1 MQGFH
6 SMIFSKQMNHQSGA
20 TDIRALT
27 VLGFTAFAV
36 VLSFFV
42 GNMVADNDY
51 TSLSLIAASVIALM
65 VLFSVGDNYWMF
77 IPLTAGLE
85 GAFTFLPLPLNLQE
99 LGCCSA
105 FGIFV
110 AYSVFK
116 KTRTHAKLSWLD
128 IILTINIAY
137 LLTVWARNPVGFN
150 SMGGEM
156 VGGRPYFTTLVAYLG
171 YLVIRRVRAPVRLL
185 YWLPALIIL
194 PHFLIDLVNLIT
206 QFYPKLGVAILPFY
220 SGVDISAI
228 GNTGGIQ
235 DDTRL
240 ISLGKL
246 GRTIIQSMVS
256 YYPPATFLHPSRYY
270 LIVPFL
276 AAFVMIGL
284 SGYRSELFGAATSV
298 GISSVLRRRKR
309 DLVVYAASGIVGI
322 MLIAGV
328 HQSGFSVPIPI
339 QRALSFLPLNWDA
352 RATQNAEDSNE
363 WRFEMWE
370 EALKPNST
378 IIRNK
383 LLGDGFGFSALEWSI
398 IRDETFGHG
407 TGFVGA
413 GGLEAYIIKGSFHS
427 GPISSIRYVGFVGLA
442 LFMWLQLY
450 FLFHVVKLV
459 PRALNSR
466 FMPLA
471 IYIGIWVVYKP
482 FEFIFIFGAYEA
494 DIGRVI
500 GYAGLA
506 RLLENSMDSGSP
518 TA

>member
-1 MQGFH
+1 M
-6 SMIFSKQMNHQSGA
+6 SYPKQMNHQSGA

-27 VLGFTAFAV
+27 ALGFTAFAV
-36 VLSFFV
+36 VLSYFV

-65 VLFSVGDNYWMF
+65 VVFSVGDNYWMF
-77 IPLTAGLE
+77 IPLTAGLT
-85 GAFTFLPLPLNLQE
+85 GSFTFLPLPLNVQE

-110 AYSVFK
+110 AYAVFK

-128 IILTINIAY
+128 IILAINIAY
-137 LLTVWARNPVGFN
+137 LLTVWVRNPVGFN

-156 VGGRPYFTTLVAYLG
+156 VGGRPYFTTFVAYLG
-171 YLVIRRVRAPVRLL
+171 YLVIRRVKATVRLL

-194 PHFLIDLVNLIT
+194 PHFFLDLVNLVT
-206 QFYPKLGVAILPFY
+206 QFYPNLGRAILPFY
-220 SGVDISAI
+220 TGVDISAI
-228 GNTGGIQ
+228 GTTVGIQ

-240 ISLGKL
+240 GALGKL

-256 YYPPATFLHPSRYY
+256 YFPPATFFHPSRYY

-276 AAFVMIGL
+276 AAFLMIGL
-284 SGYRSELFGAATSV
+284 SGFRSDLVGAAASV

-309 DLVVYAASGIVGI
+309 DLMVYGAAGLVGI
-322 MLIAGV
+322 ILISGA
-328 HQSGFSVPIPI
+328 HQTGFSVPIPI

-352 RATQNAEDSNE
+352 RAIQNADDTTK
-363 WRFEMWE
+363 WRIEMWE

-398 IRDETFGHG
+398 IRDETFGIG
-407 TGFVGA
+407 QGFVGA
-413 GGLEAYIIKGSFHS
+413 GGQEAFIIKGSFHS
-427 GPISSIRYVGFVGLA
+427 GPISSIRFVGYVGLA

-450 FLFHVVKLV
+450 FLFHMLKLV
-459 PRALNSR
+459 PRALNTR
-466 FMPLA
+466 FTPLA
-471 IYIGIWVVYKP
+471 IYVGIWAVYTP
-482 FEFIFIFGAYEA
+482 FEFIFIFGSYDNDVANL
-494 DIGRVI
+494 I

-506 RLLENSMDSGSP
+506 RLLENSMDSDSP

>member
-1 MQGFH
+1 
-6 SMIFSKQMNHQSGA
+6 MIFSKQMNHQSGA

-51 TSLSLIAASVIALM
+51 TSLSLIAAAVIALM
-65 VLFSVGDNYWMF
+65 VLFSVGDNYWIF

-85 GAFTFLPLPLNLQE
+85 GSFTFLPLPLNLQE
-99 LGCCSA
+99 LGSCSA

-110 AYSVFK
+110 AYAVFK

-128 IILTINIAY
+128 IILAINIAY
-137 LLTVWARNPVGFN
+137 LLTVWVRNPVGFN

-185 YWLPALIIL
+185 YWLPALVIL
-194 PHFLIDLVNLIT
+194 PHFLLDLLNLVT
-206 QFYPKLGVAILPFY
+206 QFYPKLGLALLPFY

-228 GNTGGIQ
+228 SDTGGIQ

-240 ISLGKL
+240 IALGKL

-256 YYPPATFLHPSRYY
+256 YFPPATFFHPSRYY
-270 LIVPFL
+270 LIVPFI

-284 SGYRSELFGAATSV
+284 SGFRSELVGAAASV
-298 GISSVLRRRKR
+298 GISSFLRKRKR
-309 DLVVYAASGIVGI
+309 DLVVYGAAGLVGI

-328 HQSGFSVPIPI
+328 HQTGFSVPIPI

-352 RATQNAEDSNE
+352 RATVDATGSSE

-370 EALKPNST
+370 AALKPNST

-383 LLGDGFGFSALEWSI
+383 LLGDGFGFSALEWNI
-398 IRDETFGHG
+398 IRDKTFGLG
-407 TGFVGA
+407 EGFIGSSNQ
-413 GGLEAYIIKGSFHS
+413 EAWIVKGSFHS
-427 GPISSIRYVGFVGLA
+427 GPISSIRFVGYVGLA

-459 PRALNSR
+459 PKALNTR

-471 IYIGIWVVYKP
+471 IYIGIWVVYTP
-482 FEFIFIFGAYEA
+482 FEFVFIFGAYDMDVA
-494 DIGRVI
+494 NLL

-506 RLLENSMDSGSP
+506 RLLENSMESASP
-518 TA
+518 TT

>member
-1 MQGFH
+1 
-6 SMIFSKQMNHQSGA
+6 MIFSKQMNHQSGA

-65 VLFSVGDNYWMF
+65 VLFSVGDNYWLF
-77 IPLTAGLE
+77 IPMTAGLAS
-85 GAFTFLPLPLNLQE
+85 AFTFLPIPLNLQE

-116 KTRTHAKLSWLD
+116 KTITHAKLSWLD
-128 IILTINIAY
+128 IILAINIAY
-137 LLTVWARNPVGFN
+137 LLTVWVRNPVGFN

-156 VGGRPYFTTLVAYLG
+156 VGGRAYFTIFVTYLG
-171 YLVIRRVRAPVRLL
+171 YLVIRRVRATVRIL

-194 PHFLIDLVNLIT
+194 PHFLNDLLNLVT
-206 QFYPKLGVAILPFY
+206 QFFPKLGLAILPFY

-228 GNTGGIQ
+228 SDTGGIQ

-240 ISLGKL
+240 VALGKL
-246 GRTIIQSMVS
+246 GPTIIQSLVS
-256 YYPPATFLHPSRYY
+256 YFPPATFFHPSRYY
-270 LIVPFL
+270 LIVPFI
-276 AAFVMIGL
+276 AAFLMIGL
-284 SGYRSELFGAATSV
+284 SGFRSELVRAAASV
-298 GISSVLRRRKR
+298 GISSVLRKRKR
-309 DLVVYAASGIVGI
+309 DLVVYGVAGLVGI
-322 MLIAGV
+322 MGIAGV
-328 HQSGFSVPIPI
+328 HQTGFSVPISI
-339 QRALSFLPLNWDA
+339 QRALSFLPLNWDT
-352 RATQNAEDSNE
+352 RATQNAEDSSQ

-370 EALKPNST
+370 LALKPNST

-383 LLGDGFGFSALEWSI
+383 LLGDGFGFSALEWNI
-398 IRDETFGHG
+398 IRDQTFGYG
-407 TGFVGA
+407 QGFIGA
-413 GGLEAYIIKGSFHS
+413 MAQEAFIIKGSFHS
-427 GPISSIRYVGFVGLA
+427 GPISSIRFVGYVGLA

-450 FLFHVVKLV
+450 FLFYVVKLV
-459 PRALNSR
+459 PRALNTR

-471 IYIGIWVVYKP
+471 IYVGIWAVYTP
-482 FEFIFIFGAYEA
+482 FEFVFIFGAFDDNFIA
-494 DIGRVI
+494 LIS
-500 GYAGLA
+500 YAGLA
-506 RLLENSMDSGSP
+506 RLLENSMESASP

>member
-1 MQGFH
+1 M
-6 SMIFSKQMNHQSGA
+6 KHQSGA

-27 VLGFTAFAV
+27 ILGFTAFAV

-51 TSLSLIAASVIALM
+51 TSLTLIAASVIALM
-65 VLFSVGDNYWMF
+65 VLFSVGDNYWIF
-77 IPLTAGLE
+77 IPMTAGLG

-110 AYSVFK
+110 AYAVFK

-128 IILTINIAY
+128 IILAINIAY
-137 LLTVWARNPVGFN
+137 LLTVWVRNPVGFN

-156 VGGRPYFTTLVAYLG
+156 VGGRPYFITLVTYLG

-194 PHFLIDLVNLIT
+194 PHFLIDLVNLLT
-206 QFYPKLGVAILPFY
+206 QFYPPLGVAILPFY
-220 SGVDISAI
+220 SGVDISAVR
-228 GNTGGIQ
+228 NTEGFQ

-240 ISLGKL
+240 MALGKL

-256 YYPPATFLHPSRYY
+256 YFPPATFFHPSRYY

-276 AAFVMIGL
+276 AAFLMIGL
-284 SGYRSELFGAATSV
+284 SGFRSELIGAATSV
-298 GISSVLRRRKR
+298 GISSILRRRKR
-309 DLVVYAASGIVGI
+309 DLMVYGVAGLVGI
-322 MLIAGV
+322 MLVAGV
-328 HQSGFSVPIPI
+328 HQTGFSVPIPI

-352 RATQNAEDSNE
+352 RATQNAQDSNE
-363 WRFEMWE
+363 WRFEMWH

-398 IRDETFGHG
+398 IRDQTFGLG
-407 TGFVGA
+407 QGFI
-413 GGLEAYIIKGSFHS
+413 GGMAQEAWIIKGSFHS
-427 GPISSIRYVGFVGLA
+427 GPISSIRYVGYVGLA

-450 FLFHVVKLV
+450 FLFYVLKLV
-459 PRALNSR
+459 PRALNTR

-471 IYIGIWVVYKP
+471 IYVGIWAVYTP
-482 FEFIFIFGAYEA
+482 FEFIFIYGAYEN
-494 DIGRVI
+494 DVGYLI

-506 RLLENSMDSGSP
+506 RLLENSMDSDPP

>member
-1 MQGFH
+1 MQSYH
-6 SMIFSKQMNHQSGA
+6 SMSFPKQMNHQSGA

-27 VLGFTAFAV
+27 ILGFTVFAV

-65 VLFSVGDNYWMF
+65 VLLSVGDNYWMF
-77 IPLTAGLE
+77 IPLTAGLT
-85 GAFTFLPLPLNLQE
+85 GSFTFLPLPLNLQE

-110 AYSVFK
+110 AFAVFK

-128 IILTINIAY
+128 IILAINIAY
-137 LLTVWARNPVGFN
+137 LLTVWVRNPVGFN

-156 VGGRPYFTTLVAYLG
+156 VGGRAYFTTIVTYLG
-171 YLVIRRVRAPVRLL
+171 YLVIRRVKAPVRLL

-194 PHFLIDLVNLIT
+194 PNFLLDLVNLTT
-206 QFYPKLGVAILPFY
+206 QFYPKLGLAILPFY
-220 SGVDISAI
+220 NGVDISAI

-240 ISLGKL
+240 AALGKL

-256 YYPPATFLHPSRYY
+256 YFPPATFFHPSRYY

-284 SGYRSELFGAATSV
+284 SGFRSDLVGAAASV

-309 DLVVYAASGIVGI
+309 DLMVYGLVGLVGI

-328 HQSGFSVPIPI
+328 HQTGFSVPIPI

-352 RATQNAEDSNE
+352 RAIQNADDTTQ
-363 WRFEMWE
+363 WRIEMWE
-370 EALKPNST
+370 AALKPNST

-383 LLGDGFGFSALEWSI
+383 LLGDGFGFSALEWNI
-398 IRDETFGHG
+398 IRDQTFGFG
-407 TGFVGA
+407 AGFVG
-413 GGLEAYIIKGSFHS
+413 GSQQEAYIVKGAFHS
-427 GPISSIRYVGFVGLA
+427 GPISSIRFVGYAGLA

-450 FLFHVVKLV
+450 FLFYVVKLV
-459 PRALNSR
+459 PRALSTR
-466 FMPLA
+466 CMPLA
-471 IYIGIWVVYKP
+471 IYVGIWAVYTQ
-482 FEFIFIFGAYEA
+482 FEFVFIFGAF
-494 DIGRVI
+494 DDNLIDLM

-506 RLLENSMDSGSP
+506 RLLENSVDSGSP

>member
-1 MQGFH
+1 
-6 SMIFSKQMNHQSGA
+6 MNHQSGA

-27 VLGFTAFAV
+27 VLGFTALAV

-51 TSLSLIAASVIALM
+51 TSLTLIAASVIALM
-65 VLFSVGDNYWMF
+65 VLFSVGDNYWIF

-85 GAFTFLPLPLNLQE
+85 GSFTFLPLPLNLQE
-99 LGCCSA
+99 LGSCSA

-110 AYSVFK
+110 AYAVFK

-137 LLTVWARNPVGFN
+137 LLTVWVRNPVGFN

-185 YWLPALIIL
+185 YWLPALVIL
-194 PHFLIDLVNLIT
+194 PHFLLDLLNLLT
-206 QFYPKLGVAILPFY
+206 QFYPKLGLALLPFY

-228 GNTGGIQ
+228 SDAGGIQ

-240 ISLGKL
+240 VSLGKF
-246 GRTIIQSMVS
+246 GRTIIQSLVS
-256 YYPPATFLHPSRYY
+256 YFPPATFFHPSRFY
-270 LIVPFL
+270 LIVPF
-276 AAFVMIGL
+276 AVAFVMIGL
-284 SGYRSELFGAATSV
+284 SGFRSELVGAAASL
-298 GISSVLRRRKR
+298 GISSVLRKRKR
-309 DLVVYAASGIVGI
+309 DLVVYGAVGLFGVI
-322 MLIAGV
+322 LMAGV
-328 HQSGFSVPIPI
+328 HQTGFSLPIPI
-339 QRALSFLPLNWDA
+339 QRALSFLPLKWDD
-352 RATQNAEDSNE
+352 RATQNAEDSSL
-363 WRFEMWE
+363 WRYQMWE
-370 EALKPNST
+370 AALKPDST

-407 TGFVGA
+407 VGFVG
-413 GGLEAYIIKGSFHS
+413 GSGQESFIIKGSFHS
-427 GPISSIRYVGFVGLA
+427 GPISSIRFVGYVGLA

-450 FLFHVVKLV
+450 FLFYVVKLV
-459 PRALNSR
+459 PRALNTR

-482 FEFIFIFGAYEA
+482 FEFIFIFGAYDNDVA
-494 DIGRVI
+494 YVI
-500 GYAGLA
+500 SYAGLA
-506 RLLENSMDSGSP
+506 RLLENSMDSDSP

>member
-1 MQGFH
+1 M
-6 SMIFSKQMNHQSGA
+6 SFSKQMNHQSGA

-27 VLGFTAFAV
+27 LVGFTALAV

-77 IPLTAGLE
+77 IPLTAGLT

-110 AYSVFK
+110 AYAVFK

-128 IILTINIAY
+128 IILAINIAY
-137 LLTVWARNPVGFN
+137 LLTVWVRNPVGFN

-156 VGGRPYFTTLVAYLG
+156 VGGRSYFTILVTYLG
-171 YLVIRRVRAPVRLL
+171 YLVIRRVRAPVRLV

-194 PHFLIDLVNLIT
+194 PHFLLDLVNLVS
-206 QFYPKLGVAILPFY
+206 QLYPKLGLAILPFY

-228 GNTGGIQ
+228 SNTAGIQ

-240 ISLGKL
+240 IALGRF
-246 GRTIIQSMVS
+246 GRTIIQSLVS
-256 YYPPATFLHPSRYY
+256 YFPPATFFHPSRYY
-270 LIVPFL
+270 LIVPFI
-276 AAFVMIGL
+276 AAFLMIGL
-284 SGYRSELFGAATSV
+284 SGFRSELVGSAAAV

-309 DLVVYAASGIVGI
+309 DLVVYGAAGLVGI

-328 HQSGFSVPIPI
+328 HQTGFSVPIPI

-352 RATQNAEDSNE
+352 RATVDAEGSSE

-370 EALKPNST
+370 AALKPNST

-383 LLGDGFGFSALEWSI
+383 LLGDGFGFSAIEWNI
-398 IRDETFGHG
+398 IRDQTFGFG
-407 TGFVGA
+407 QGFIGGPAQEAFIVKGA
-413 GGLEAYIIKGSFHS
+413 FHS
-427 GPISSIRYVGFVGLA
+427 GPISSIRFVGYVGLA
-442 LFMWLQLY
+442 LLMWLQLY

-459 PRALNSR
+459 PRALNTR

-471 IYIGIWVVYKP
+471 IYVGIWAVYSP
-482 FEFIFIFGAYEA
+482 FEFVVIFGAY
-494 DIGRVI
+494 DNNMIDLM

>member
-1 MQGFH
+1 
-6 SMIFSKQMNHQSGA
+6 MIFTKQMNHQSGS

-27 VLGFTAFAV
+27 ILGFTAFAV

-65 VLFSVGDNYWMF
+65 VLFSVGDNYWLF

-85 GAFTFLPLPLNLQE
+85 GSFTFLPLPLNLQE

-110 AYSVFK
+110 AYAVFK

-128 IILTINIAY
+128 IILAINIAY
-137 LLTVWARNPVGFN
+137 LLTVWVRNPVGFN

-194 PHFLIDLVNLIT
+194 PHFLLDLVNLVT
-206 QFYPKLGVAILPFY
+206 QFYPKLGQALLPFY

-228 GNTGGIQ
+228 SNTAGIQ

-240 ISLGKL
+240 GALGKF
-246 GRTIIQSMVS
+246 GRTIIQSLVS
-256 YYPPATFLHPSRYY
+256 YYPPATFFHPSRSY
-270 LIVPFL
+270 LIVPFI
-276 AAFVMIGL
+276 AAFLLIGL
-284 SGYRSELFGAATSV
+284 SGFRSELVGAAASV

-309 DLVVYAASGIVGI
+309 DLMVYGLVVLVGI

-328 HQSGFSVPIPI
+328 HQTGFSVPIPI
-339 QRALSFLPLNWDA
+339 QRAISFLPLNWDT
-352 RATQNAEDSNE
+352 RATEDAEHSSE

-383 LLGDGFGFSALEWSI
+383 LLGDGFGFSVLEWKI
-398 IRDETFGHG
+398 ISDETFGYG
-407 TGFVGA
+407 EGFIGA
-413 GGLEAYIIKGSFHS
+413 GGKEAFMIKGSFHS
-427 GPISSIRYVGFVGLA
+427 GPISSIRFVGYVGLA

-450 FLFHVVKLV
+450 LLFHVVKLV

-482 FEFIFIFGAYEA
+482 FEFIFIFGAYDNDVA
-494 DIGRVI
+494 SVI
-500 GYAGLA
+500 GYAGLV
-506 RLLENSMDSGSP
+506 RLLENSIDYDTP
-518 TA
+518 TT